1 MAVSS
6 SINSHRRIRALKN
19 NSITRNLLMLNH
31 SPSTPNRTAKNTIA
45 RDLSAA
51 LDPDNSGVLI
61 VQLEGG
67 TGVDR
72 ARERGAPMLGVD
84 DISSRLERRDDGCII
99 M

>member
-1 MAVSS
+1 
-6 SINSHRRIRALKN
+6 LY
-19 NSITRNLLMLNH
+19 
-31 SPSTPNRTAKNTIA
+31 AKFEADCTSFRHN
-45 RDLSAA
+45 LSAA

-72 ARERGAPMLGVD
+72 ARERGAPMFGVD